1 MKNRILRLLKLIRLR
16 KNLYKNELFQ
26 KAMKS
31 LPEPLYISQI
41 NNEIVKLLM
50 LSIVA
55 AGLKID
61 SLQQF
66 ANVSDQIGAQLA
78 IINAENIFFFEH
90 KSLA

>member
-1 MKNRILRLLKLIRLR
+1 
-16 KNLYKNELFQ
+16 
-26 KAMKS
+26 MKS

-78 IINAENIFFFEH
+78 IINA
-90 KSLA
+90 

>member
-1 MKNRILRLLKLIRLR
+1 
-16 KNLYKNELFQ
+16 
-26 KAMKS
+26 MKS

-78 IINAENIFFFEH
+78 IINAENNFFFEH